1 MAEIEEEAYEPEE
14 APELN
19 KTLETVLV
27 AALTEAKRKLLEEG
41 EVVPF
46 TALGM
51 DDKLLI
57 ETHPCGD
64 VEDCFEEAE
73 KKIAESNGALAY
85 AFCYD
90 GYVETEEGQ
99 RDILI
104 AEGGMPGEE
113 DGHAIGFLYELPE
126 EEGGEI
132 IIDDEPVYVGPAP
145 NFMA

>member
-1 MAEIEEEAYEPEE
+1 MTEMEDAYELEE

-19 KTLETVLV
+19 ETLETVLV
-27 AALTEAKRKLLEEG
+27 AALTEAKRKLIEG
-41 EVVPF
+41 EEIVPF

-64 VEDCFEEAE
+64 IDECFAEAE
-73 KKIAESNGALAY
+73 KTVASAEGALAY

-90 GYVETEEGQ
+90 GYVDTDEGS
-99 RDILI
+99 RDVLI
-104 AEGGMPGEE
+104 AEGGMPGSE

-126 EEGGEI
+126 NEDGEI

-145 NFMA
+145 NFMS